1 MSEIRI
7 HRSLDHSGVV
17 KFEHFFEDVDN
28 VYILLEM
35 CHNQTLN
42 ELIRRRKKL
51 FEIEVQC
58 YLLQLIEAIKYL
70 HSKKVIHRDLKL
82 GNLFLTEKMELK
94 LGDFGLATK
103 LEYDGERKRTIC
115 GTHNYI
121 APEILEGKQ
130 GHSFEVDIWSIG
142 VIVYTL
148 VIGKPPFETQDVKTT
163 YKKIRQ
169 NSYCFPENCHIS
181 NECKELIQKILNS
194 DPNRRPK
201 LEDITNSDFLNR
213 NPIPKCLPNST
224 LACPPSK
231 SYVKQYQLY
240 PLSKADS
247 ECQSIRFE
255 STEEFSSKPSICPK
269 DKFLFT
275 ERGKMLSNNKDQLTS
290 RKVNLDKQPLKSNH
304 DIENTKKNEKSDH
317 SKEKDKLKE
326 NIKRK
331 PEKLKQKQE
340 TSITVKEFIDYTSK
354 YGLVYRLTNG
364 VTGICFNDATRIIM
378 DLNKF
383 HFDYITKNEKEQ
395 N

>member
-1 MSEIRI
+1 M
-7 HRSLDHSGVV
+7 
-17 KFEHFFEDVDN
+17 
-28 VYILLEM
+28 
-35 CHNQTLN
+35 
-42 ELIRRRKKL
+42 
-51 FEIEVQC
+51 QC

-115 GTHNYI
+115 GTPNYI

-169 NSYCFPENCHIS
+169 NSYCFPENCQIS

-247 ECQSIRFE
+247 ECQ
-255 STEEFSSKPSICPK
+255 
-269 DKFLFT
+269 
-275 ERGKMLSNNKDQLTS
+275 
-290 RKVNLDKQPLKSNH
+290 
-304 DIENTKKNEKSDH
+304 
-317 SKEKDKLKE
+317 
-326 NIKRK
+326 
-331 PEKLKQKQE
+331 
-340 TSITVKEFIDYTSK
+340 
-354 YGLVYRLTNG
+354 
-364 VTGICFNDATRIIM
+364 
-378 DLNKF
+378 
-383 HFDYITKNEKEQ
+383 
-395 N
+395 